1 MIFYQTAKLKDVED
15 CPYFVSC
22 SVSIPVLITLLNF
35 NSTMVRLKPGGQ
47 RPHGIAFG
55 LSIPLWYD

>member
-22 SVSIPVLITLLNF
+22 SVSIP
-35 NSTMVRLKPGGQ
+35 
-47 RPHGIAFG
+47 
-55 LSIPLWYD
+55 LWYVFQFHYGTIKSLTTQEDLQKNI